1 MIDTENRIGSYNR
14 SASWRITR
22 TINQMSLEEKE
33 HLLRE
38 LHVRKACNNLMG
50 QPINERLLNT
60 AMKALTGVSVDE
72 LTAEV
77 QNARR

>member
-14 SASWRITR
+14 SMSWRITR

-38 LHVRKACNNLMG
+38 LHLRKACNNLLG